1 MSPVPEPRTANSENP
16 APADDPLGVDA
27 YSGAPL
33 RPALS
38 GAARMALVLACL
50 VAAAALVGAGLLWRT
65 VGQLQ
70 QQLAQNA
77 TVLSTQ
83 TRDMT
88 LQAKSASEA
97 SLQASAKVALL
108 EARLAT
114 LDAQHARTDAT
125 LQTLAAAGVDG
136 QLAELRAA
144 LQLGQQQAQL
154 TGSAQ
159 PLVGALTQADKQ
171 LAALRQPRLLALQQA
186 IGQDL
191 ARLKTAPLL
200 DVPRL
205 AGDIDAV
212 LQRIDTLPLQSGRAP
227 SLQAPPADKPVQ
239 VAIPQSRWLRL
250 WQRVQESTLQL
261 VRVRTIASTDTALLA
276 PEQAAFVR
284 EHLRLR
290 LLNAR
295 LAVLSRQPLVAQQD
309 LAAAQ
314 ALLSTYFDDQAPPV
328 KSSQFTLDAVGK
340 QVKEGQLPSI
350 AATLAALSTVGA
362 AAVPA
367 HAASSAGG

>member
-65 VGQLQ
+65 VAQLQ

-350 AATLAALSTVGA
+350 AGTLAALSTVGA
-362 AAVPA
+362 AAAPA

>member
-1 MSPVPEPRTANSENP
+1 MSPVPEPRTANFENP

-125 LQTLAAAGVDG
+125 L
-136 QLAELRAA
+136 
-144 LQLGQQQAQL
+144 
-154 TGSAQ
+154 
-159 PLVGALTQADKQ
+159 
-171 LAALRQPRLLALQQA
+171 
-186 IGQDL
+186 
-191 ARLKTAPLL
+191 
-200 DVPRL
+200 
-205 AGDIDAV
+205 
-212 LQRIDTLPLQSGRAP
+212 
-227 SLQAPPADKPVQ
+227 
-239 VAIPQSRWLRL
+239 
-250 WQRVQESTLQL
+250 
-261 VRVRTIASTDTALLA
+261 
-276 PEQAAFVR
+276 
-284 EHLRLR
+284 
-290 LLNAR
+290 
-295 LAVLSRQPLVAQQD
+295 
-309 LAAAQ
+309 
-314 ALLSTYFDDQAPPV
+314 
-328 KSSQFTLDAVGK
+328 
-340 QVKEGQLPSI
+340 
-350 AATLAALSTVGA
+350 
-362 AAVPA
+362 
-367 HAASSAGG
+367 